1 MHSIIRAFHVTN
13 LVLRANLWFNYVAS
27 KANVADLPSR
37 MALGEMA
44 ECLRAV
50 EPAFKLADRGV
61 ELVVPACPRDISLLW
76 ETVTAQFPSASQG
89 AASSAS
95 SPAPPRRHSR
105 AGARPYQPGKRARKG
120 R

>member
-37 MALGEMA
+37 EALDEMA
-44 ECLRAV
+44 ECLQAV
-50 EPAFKLADRGV
+50 EPAFTLADRGV
-61 ELVVPACPRDISLLW
+61 ELVIPACPRDISLLW
-76 ETVTAQFPSASQG
+76 EAVLAQFPSASQD
-89 AASSAS
+89 AASSSS
-95 SPAPPRRHSR
+95 SPAPPRRHAR
-105 AGARPYQPGKRARKG
+105 AGARPHKSHKRARSF